1 MSLVKSLNAGVSG
14 LNAFQKKMDVIGN
27 NIANVGTV
35 GFKSSNISFSEMMSS
50 NSARTGAGSG
60 NPQMSNQI
68 GLGVRVGT
76 ITKDFS
82 QGSLQST
89 GRSTDL
95 ALQGDGFFVVKSG
108 GENLYTRA
116 GNFVFNQNGN
126 LVDGEGRSVQG
137 YMADASGNV
146 IGGSMLNDI
155 QIDYNDVI
163 PPKKT
168 ENVYIAG
175 NLDTSVST
183 TRSFQAQSA
192 LKADGIS
199 ASTSTQLN
207 DLDQTLTDLVPGN
220 TIDFSVNLN
229 DGTPAAISYTYA
241 AGDTVGDMIDY
252 FNANVPGGQAKLFI
266 VDGMFKI
273 QSTQIGNSEL
283 SINDITVNGA
293 DPKGEINFPSF
304 LLQEEGVTGSKSISS
319 TIYDELGN
327 PHSLVLNLT
336 QVNDNEWSYEASFL
350 NGETITNGETGTI
363 QFNEKG
369 ELVSANS
376 LNITFEPGM
385 GVETTTT
392 RINLGNNEEGTSL
405 TQYSGDSTANTTS
418 QDGYAK
424 GQLMDVT
431 IGSDGQIRGSYDNG
445 NVKTL
450 AYLALGDVINENG
463 LESVGSGLYRASS
476 ASGEVTISS
485 ADKMTNTS
493 ISTGY
498 LEGSNVDLAKEFT
511 EMITS
516 QRAYQSN
523 ARVITTSDEMLN
535 EAVNLKR

>member
-50 NSARTGAGSG
+50 NSSRTGAGSG
-60 NPQMSNQI
+60 NPQMTNQV

-137 YMADASGNV
+137 YLADASGNV
-146 IGGSMLNDI
+146 IGGSMLNDV
-155 QIDYNDVI
+155 QINYNDVI

-168 ENVYIAG
+168 ENVYLSG
-175 NLDTSVST
+175 NLDATTST

-192 LKADGIS
+192 LKADGLS
-199 ASTSTQLN
+199 ASPSTELN
-207 DLDQTLTDLVPGN
+207 DLDQTLTSLVPGD
-220 TIDFSVNLN
+220 TIGFDITLN
-229 DGTPAAISYTYA
+229 DGSPATVSYTYA
-241 AGDTVGDMIDY
+241 AGDTVADMMNS
-252 FNANVPGGQAKLFI
+252 FNTNVPGNQAKLSM
-266 VDGMFKI
+266 VDGMFSI

-283 SINDITVNGA
+283 AINDISVSGT
-293 DPKGEINFPSF
+293 GEITFPSF
-304 LLQEEGVTGSKSISS
+304 SLQEEGVTGSQSISS

-327 PHSLVLNLT
+327 PHSLILNLT
-336 QVNDNEWSYEASFL
+336 QVNDNEWTYEASFL
-350 NGETITNGETGTI
+350 NGETITSGDTGTV

-369 ELVSANS
+369 ELISADS

-385 GVETTTT
+385 GAESTTTK
-392 RINLGNNEEGTSL
+392 IHFGNKEEGTFF
-405 TQYSGDSTANTTS
+405 TQYSGGTTASTAS
-418 QDGYAK
+418 QDGYSQ
-424 GQLMDVT
+424 GRLMDVN
-431 IGSDGQIRGSYDNG
+431 ISSDGQIQGSYDNG

-463 LESVGSGLYRASS
+463 LESLGSGLYRASL
-476 ASGEVTISS
+476 AAGEVTISS

>member
-50 NSARTGAGSG
+50 NSSRTGAGSG
-60 NPQMSNQI
+60 NPQMTNQV

-137 YMADASGNV
+137 YLADASGNV
-146 IGGSMLNDI
+146 IGGSMLNDV
-155 QIDYNDVI
+155 QINYNDVI

-168 ENVYIAG
+168 ENVYLSG
-175 NLDTSVST
+175 NLDATTST
-183 TRSFQAQSA
+183 TRSFQALSA
-192 LKADGIS
+192 FKSDGLS
-199 ASTSTQLN
+199 ASPSTELN
-207 DLDQTLTDLVPGN
+207 DLDQTLTSLIPGD
-220 TIDFSVNLN
+220 TIDFDITLN
-229 DGTPAAISYTYA
+229 DGSPATVSYTYA
-241 AGDTVGDMIDY
+241 AGDTITDMMNS
-252 FNANVPGGQAKLFI
+252 FNANVPGNQAKLSM
-266 VDGMFKI
+266 VDGMFSI
-273 QSTQIGNSEL
+273 QSTQIGNSAL
-283 SINDITVNGA
+283 AINDISVSGT
-293 DPKGEINFPSF
+293 GEITFPSF
-304 LLQEEGVTGSKSISS
+304 SIQEEGVTGSQSISS

-327 PHSLVLNLT
+327 PHSLILNLT
-336 QVNDNEWSYEASFL
+336 QVNDNEWTYEASFL
-350 NGETITNGETGTI
+350 NGETITSGDTGTV

-369 ELVSANS
+369 ELISAGT

-385 GVETTTT
+385 GAESTTTK
-392 RINLGNNEEGTSL
+392 IHFGNKEEGTFF
-405 TQYSGDSTANTTS
+405 TQYSGGSTASTAS
-418 QDGYAK
+418 QDGYTQ
-424 GQLMDVT
+424 GRLMDVN
-431 IGSDGQIRGSYDNG
+431 ISSDGQIQGSYDNG

-463 LESVGSGLYRASS
+463 LESVGSGLYRASL
-476 ASGEVTISS
+476 AAGEVTILS
-485 ADKMTNTS
+485 ADKMTSTS

>member
-35 GFKSSNISFSEMMSS
+35 GFKSSNISFSEMMSN
-50 NSARTGAGSG
+50 NSSRTGAGSG
-60 NPQMSNQI
+60 NPQMTNQV

-137 YMADASGNV
+137 YLADASGNV
-146 IGGSMLNDI
+146 IGGSMLNDV
-155 QIDYNDVI
+155 QINYNDVI

-168 ENVYIAG
+168 ENVYFSG
-175 NLDTSVST
+175 NLDATTST

-192 LKADGIS
+192 FKSDGLS
-199 ASTSTQLN
+199 ASPSTELN
-207 DLDQTLTDLVPGN
+207 DLDQTLTSLIPGD
-220 TIDFSVNLN
+220 TIDFDITLN
-229 DGTPAAISYTYA
+229 DGSPATVSYTYA
-241 AGDTVGDMIDY
+241 AGDTVTDMMNS
-252 FNANVPGGQAKLFI
+252 FNANVPGNQAKLSM
-266 VDGMFKI
+266 VDGMFSI
-273 QSTQIGNSEL
+273 QSTQIGNSDL
-283 SINDITVNGA
+283 AINDISVSGT
-293 DPKGEINFPSF
+293 GEITFPSF
-304 LLQEEGVTGSKSISS
+304 SLQEEGVTGSQSISS

-327 PHSLVLNLT
+327 PHSLILNLT
-336 QVNDNEWSYEASFL
+336 QVNDNEWTYEASFL
-350 NGETITNGETGTI
+350 NGETITSGDTGTV

-369 ELVSANS
+369 ELISAET

-385 GVETTTT
+385 GAESTTTK
-392 RINLGNNEEGTSL
+392 IHFGNKEEGTFF
-405 TQYSGDSTANTTS
+405 TQYSGGSTASTAS
-418 QDGYAK
+418 QDGYTQ
-424 GQLMDVT
+424 GRLMDVN
-431 IGSDGQIRGSYDNG
+431 ISSDGQIQGSYDNG

-463 LESVGSGLYRASS
+463 LESVGSGLYRASL
-476 ASGEVTISS
+476 AAGEVTISS
-485 ADKMTNTS
+485 ADKMTSTS

>member
-50 NSARTGAGSG
+50 NSSRTGAGSG
-60 NPQMSNQI
+60 NPQMTNQV

-137 YMADASGNV
+137 YLADASGNV
-146 IGGSMLNDI
+146 IGGSMLNDV
-155 QIDYNDVI
+155 QINYDDVI

-168 ENVYIAG
+168 ENVYLSG
-175 NLDTSVST
+175 NLNASTST
-183 TRSFQAQSA
+183 TRSYQAQSGLQA
-192 LKADGIS
+192 SGNS
-199 ASTSTQLN
+199 ASPSTELN
-207 DLDQTLTDLVPGN
+207 SLDQTLTELVTGD
-220 TIDFSVNLN
+220 TISFDIALN
-229 DGTPAAISYTYA
+229 DGSPATVNYTYG
-241 AGDTVGDMIDY
+241 AGDTVADMMDY
-252 FNANVPGGQAKLFI
+252 FNANVPGSQAKLSM
-266 VDGMFKI
+266 VDGMFRL
-273 QSTQIGNSEL
+273 QSTQIGDSDL
-283 SINDITVNGA
+283 SINDISVSGMG
-293 DPKGEINFPSF
+293 DINFPSF
-304 LLQEEGVTGSKSISS
+304 SLQEEGVTGSQSISS
-319 TIYDELGN
+319 IIYDELGN
-327 PHSLVLNLT
+327 PHSLILNLT
-336 QVNDNEWSYEASFL
+336 QVNENEWTYEASFL
-350 NGETITNGETGTI
+350 NGETITSGNNGTV

-369 ELVSANS
+369 ELVSADS

-385 GVETTTT
+385 GAEATTT
-392 RINLGNNEEGTSL
+392 RINLGNKEEGAFF
-405 TQYSGDSTANTTS
+405 TQYTGDTTASTAS
-418 QDGYAK
+418 QDGYAQ
-424 GQLMDVT
+424 GRLMDVN
-431 IGSDGQIRGSYDNG
+431 ISADGQIQGSYDNG

-450 AYLALGDVINENG
+450 AYLALGDVINQNG
-463 LESVGSGLYRASS
+463 LESVGSGLYRASI
-476 ASGEVTISS
+476 AAGEVTIAS

>member
-50 NSARTGAGSG
+50 NSSRTGAGSG
-60 NPQMSNQI
+60 NPQMTNQV

-95 ALQGDGFFVVKSG
+95 ALQGNGFFVVKSG

-116 GNFVFNQNGN
+116 GNFVFNQTGN

-137 YMADASGNV
+137 YLADASGNV
-146 IGGSMLNDI
+146 IGGSMLNDV
-155 QIDYNDVI
+155 QINYDDVI

-168 ENVYIAG
+168 ENVYLSG
-175 NLDTSVST
+175 NLNASTST
-183 TRSFQAQSA
+183 TRSYQAQSGLQA
-192 LKADGIS
+192 SGNS
-199 ASTSTQLN
+199 ASPSTELN
-207 DLDQTLTDLVPGN
+207 SLDQTLTELVTGD
-220 TIDFSVNLN
+220 TISFDIALN
-229 DGTPAAISYTYA
+229 DGSPATVNYTYG
-241 AGDTVGDMIDY
+241 AGDTVADMMDY
-252 FNANVPGGQAKLFI
+252 FNANVPGSQAKLSM
-266 VDGMFKI
+266 VDGMFRL
-273 QSTQIGNSEL
+273 QSTQIGDSDL
-283 SINDITVNGA
+283 SIIDISVSGMG
-293 DPKGEINFPSF
+293 DINFPSF
-304 LLQEEGVTGSKSISS
+304 SLQEEGVTGSQSISS
-319 TIYDELGN
+319 IIYDELGN
-327 PHSLVLNLT
+327 PHSLILNLT
-336 QVNDNEWSYEASFL
+336 QVNENEWTYEASFL
-350 NGETITNGETGTI
+350 NGETITSGNNGTV

-369 ELVSANS
+369 ELVSADS

-385 GVETTTT
+385 GAEATTT
-392 RINLGNNEEGTSL
+392 RINLGNKEEGAFF
-405 TQYSGDSTANTTS
+405 TQYTGDTTASTAS
-418 QDGYAK
+418 QDGYAQ
-424 GQLMDVT
+424 GRLMDVN
-431 IGSDGQIRGSYDNG
+431 ISADGQIQGSYDNG

-450 AYLALGDVINENG
+450 AYLALGDVINQNG
-463 LESVGSGLYRASS
+463 LESVGSGLYRASI
-476 ASGEVTISS
+476 AAGEVTIAS

>member
-50 NSARTGAGSG
+50 NSSRTGAGSG
-60 NPQMSNQI
+60 NPQMTNQV

-137 YMADASGNV
+137 YLADASGNV
-146 IGGSMLNDI
+146 IGGSMLNDV
-155 QIDYNDVI
+155 QINYNDVI

-168 ENVYIAG
+168 ENVYLSG
-175 NLDTSVST
+175 NLDATTST
-183 TRSFQAQSA
+183 RRSFQAQSA
-192 LKADGIS
+192 LKADGLS
-199 ASTSTQLN
+199 ASPSTELN
-207 DLDQTLTDLVPGN
+207 DLDQTLTSLVPGD
-220 TIDFSVNLN
+220 TIGFDITLN
-229 DGTPAAISYTYA
+229 DGSPATVSYTYA
-241 AGDTVGDMIDY
+241 AGDTVADMMNS
-252 FNANVPGGQAKLFI
+252 FNTNVPGNQAKLSM
-266 VDGMFKI
+266 VDGMFSI

-283 SINDITVNGA
+283 AINDISVSGT
-293 DPKGEINFPSF
+293 GEITFPSF
-304 LLQEEGVTGSKSISS
+304 SLQEEGVTGSQSISS

-327 PHSLVLNLT
+327 PHSLILNLT
-336 QVNDNEWSYEASFL
+336 QVNDNEWTYEASFL
-350 NGETITNGETGTI
+350 NGETITSGDTGTV

-369 ELVSANS
+369 ELISADS

-385 GVETTTT
+385 GAESTTTK
-392 RINLGNNEEGTSL
+392 IHFGNKEEGTFF
-405 TQYSGDSTANTTS
+405 TQYSGGSTATTAS
-418 QDGYAK
+418 QDGYTQ
-424 GQLMDVT
+424 GRLMDVN
-431 IGSDGQIRGSYDNG
+431 ISADGQIQGSYDNG

-463 LESVGSGLYRASS
+463 LESVGSGLYRASL
-476 ASGEVTISS
+476 AAGEVTISS

>member
-50 NSARTGAGSG
+50 NSSRTGAGSG
-60 NPQMSNQI
+60 NPQMTNQV

-137 YMADASGNV
+137 YLADASGNV
-146 IGGSMLNDI
+146 IGGSMLNDV
-155 QIDYNDVI
+155 QINYNDVI

-168 ENVYIAG
+168 ENVYLSG
-175 NLDTSVST
+175 NLDATTST
-183 TRSFQAQSA
+183 RRSFQAQSA
-192 LKADGIS
+192 LKADGLS
-199 ASTSTQLN
+199 ASPSTELN
-207 DLDQTLTDLVPGN
+207 DLDQTLTSLVPGD
-220 TIDFSVNLN
+220 TIGFDITLN
-229 DGTPAAISYTYA
+229 DGSPATVSYTYA
-241 AGDTVGDMIDY
+241 AGDTVADMMNS
-252 FNANVPGGQAKLFI
+252 FNTNVPGNQAKLSM
-266 VDGMFKI
+266 VDGMFSI

-283 SINDITVNGA
+283 AINDISVSGT
-293 DPKGEINFPSF
+293 GEITFPSF
-304 LLQEEGVTGSKSISS
+304 SLQEEGVTGSQSISS

-327 PHSLVLNLT
+327 PHSLILNLT
-336 QVNDNEWSYEASFL
+336 QVNDNEWTYEASFL
-350 NGETITNGETGTI
+350 NGETITSGDTGTV

-369 ELVSANS
+369 ELISADS

-385 GVETTTT
+385 GAESTTTK
-392 RINLGNNEEGTSL
+392 IHFGNKEEGTFF
-405 TQYSGDSTANTTS
+405 TQYSGGSTASTAS
-418 QDGYAK
+418 QDGYTQ
-424 GQLMDVT
+424 GRLMDVN
-431 IGSDGQIRGSYDNG
+431 ISADGQIQGSYDNG

-463 LESVGSGLYRASS
+463 LESVGSGLYRASL
-476 ASGEVTISS
+476 AAGEVTISS

>member
-50 NSARTGAGSG
+50 NSSRTGAGSG
-60 NPQMSNQI
+60 NPQMTNQV

-137 YMADASGNV
+137 YLADASGNV
-146 IGGSMLNDI
+146 IGGSMLNDV
-155 QIDYNDVI
+155 QINYDDVI

-168 ENVYIAG
+168 ENVYLSG
-175 NLDTSVST
+175 NLDATTST

-192 LKADGIS
+192 LKADGLS
-199 ASTSTQLN
+199 ASPTTELN
-207 DLDQTLTDLVPGN
+207 DLDQTLTSLVPGD
-220 TIDFSVNLN
+220 TIGFDITLN
-229 DGTPAAISYTYA
+229 DGSPATVSYTYA
-241 AGDTVGDMIDY
+241 AGDTVADMMNS
-252 FNANVPGGQAKLFI
+252 FNTNVPGNQAKLSM
-266 VDGMFKI
+266 VDGMFSI

-283 SINDITVNGA
+283 AINDISVSGT
-293 DPKGEINFPSF
+293 GEITFPSF
-304 LLQEEGVTGSKSISS
+304 SLQEEGVTGSQSISS

-327 PHSLVLNLT
+327 PHSLILNLT
-336 QVNDNEWSYEASFL
+336 QVNDNEWTYEASFL
-350 NGETITNGETGTI
+350 NGETITSGDTGTV

-369 ELVSANS
+369 ELISADS

-385 GVETTTT
+385 GAESTTTK
-392 RINLGNNEEGTSL
+392 IHFGNKEEGTFF
-405 TQYSGDSTANTTS
+405 TQYSGGSTASTAS
-418 QDGYAK
+418 QDGYTQ
-424 GQLMDVT
+424 GRLMDVN
-431 IGSDGQIRGSYDNG
+431 ISADGQIQGSYDNG

-463 LESVGSGLYRASS
+463 LESVGSGLYRASL
-476 ASGEVTISS
+476 AAGEVTISS

>member
-50 NSARTGAGSG
+50 NSSRTGAGSG
-60 NPQMSNQI
+60 NPQMTNQV

-137 YMADASGNV
+137 YLADASGNV
-146 IGGSMLNDI
+146 IGGSMLNDV
-155 QIDYNDVI
+155 QINYDDVI

-168 ENVYIAG
+168 ENVYLSG
-175 NLDTSVST
+175 NLDATTST
-183 TRSFQAQSA
+183 RRSFQAQSA
-192 LKADGIS
+192 LKADGLS
-199 ASTSTQLN
+199 ASPSTELN
-207 DLDQTLTDLVPGN
+207 DLDQTLTSLVPGD
-220 TIDFSVNLN
+220 TIGFDITLN
-229 DGTPAAISYTYA
+229 DGSPATVSYTYA
-241 AGDTVGDMIDY
+241 AGDTVADMMNS
-252 FNANVPGGQAKLFI
+252 FNTNVPGNQAKLSI
-266 VDGMFKI
+266 VDGMFSI

-283 SINDITVNGA
+283 AINDITVSGT
-293 DPKGEINFPSF
+293 GEITFPSF
-304 LLQEEGVTGSKSISS
+304 SLQEEGVTGSQSISS

-327 PHSLVLNLT
+327 PHSLILNLT
-336 QVNDNEWSYEASFL
+336 QVNDNEWTYEASFL
-350 NGETITNGETGTI
+350 NGETITSGDTGTV

-369 ELVSANS
+369 ELISADS

-385 GVETTTT
+385 GAESTTTK
-392 RINLGNNEEGTSL
+392 IHFGNKEEGTFF
-405 TQYSGDSTANTTS
+405 TQYSGGSTASTAT
-418 QDGYAK
+418 QDGYTQ
-424 GQLMDVT
+424 GRLMDVN
-431 IGSDGQIRGSYDNG
+431 ISADGQIQGSYDNG

-463 LESVGSGLYRASS
+463 LESVGSGLYRASL
-476 ASGEVTISS
+476 AAGEVTISS

>member
-50 NSARTGAGSG
+50 NSSRTGAGSG
-60 NPQMSNQI
+60 NPQMTNQV

-137 YMADASGNV
+137 YLADASGNV
-146 IGGSMLNDI
+146 IGGSMLNDV
-155 QIDYNDVI
+155 QINYDDVI

-168 ENVYIAG
+168 ENVYLSG
-175 NLDTSVST
+175 NLDATTST

-192 LKADGIS
+192 LKADGLS
-199 ASTSTQLN
+199 ASPSTELN
-207 DLDQTLTDLVPGN
+207 DLDQTLTSLVPGD
-220 TIDFSVNLN
+220 TIGFDITLN
-229 DGTPAAISYTYA
+229 DGSPATVSYTYA
-241 AGDTVGDMIDY
+241 AGDTVADMMNS
-252 FNANVPGGQAKLFI
+252 FNTNVPGNQAKLSM
-266 VDGMFKI
+266 VDGMFSI

-283 SINDITVNGA
+283 AINDISVSGT
-293 DPKGEINFPSF
+293 GEITFPSF
-304 LLQEEGVTGSKSISS
+304 SLQEEGVTGSQSISS

-327 PHSLVLNLT
+327 PHSLILNLT
-336 QVNDNEWSYEASFL
+336 QVNDNEWTYEASFL
-350 NGETITNGETGTI
+350 NGETITSGDTGTV

-369 ELVSANS
+369 ELISADS

-385 GVETTTT
+385 GAESTTTK
-392 RINLGNNEEGTSL
+392 IHFGNKEEGTFF
-405 TQYSGDSTANTTS
+405 TQYSGGSTASTAS
-418 QDGYAK
+418 QDGYTQ
-424 GQLMDVT
+424 GRLMDVN
-431 IGSDGQIRGSYDNG
+431 ISSDGQIQGSYDNG

-463 LESVGSGLYRASS
+463 LESVGSGLYRASL
-476 ASGEVTISS
+476 AAGEVTISS

>member
-50 NSARTGAGSG
+50 NSARTGAGTG
-60 NPQMSNQI
+60 NPKMTNQV

-76 ITKDFS
+76 ITRDFS

-108 GENLYTRA
+108 SENLYTRA

-137 YMADASGNV
+137 YLADASGNV
-146 IGGSMLNDI
+146 IGGSMLNDV
-155 QIDYNDVI
+155 QINYDDVI

-168 ENVYIAG
+168 ENVYLSG
-175 NLDTSVST
+175 NLDATTST

-192 LKADGIS
+192 IKADGQS
-199 ASTSTQLN
+199 ASPSTELN
-207 DLDQTLTDLVPGN
+207 DLDQTLTSLIPGD
-220 TIDFSVNLN
+220 TIDFDITLN
-229 DGTPAAISYTYA
+229 DGSPATVSYTYV
-241 AGDTVGDMIDY
+241 AGDTVTDMMNS
-252 FNANVPGGQAKLFI
+252 FNTSIPGNQAKLSM
-266 VDGMFKI
+266 VDGMFSI
-273 QSTQIGNSEL
+273 QSTQIGNTEL
-283 SINDITVNGA
+283 AINDISVSGTG
-293 DPKGEINFPSF
+293 DITFPSF
-304 LLQEEGVTGSKSISS
+304 TLQEEGVTGSQSISS

-327 PHSLVLNLT
+327 PHSLILNLT
-336 QVNDNEWSYEASFL
+336 QVSDNEWTYEASFL
-350 NGETITNGETGTI
+350 NGETITSGDTGTV

-369 ELVSANS
+369 ELISADS

-385 GVETTTT
+385 GAESTTTK
-392 RINLGNNEEGTSL
+392 IHFGNKEEGTFF
-405 TQYSGDSTANTTS
+405 TQYAGGSTASTAS
-418 QDGYAK
+418 QDGYTQ
-424 GQLMDVT
+424 GRLMDVN
-431 IGSDGQIRGSYDNG
+431 ISADGQIQGSYDNG

-463 LESVGSGLYRASS
+463 LESVGSGLYRASL
-476 ASGEVTISS
+476 AAGEVTISS

-493 ISTGY
+493 ISAGY

>member
-50 NSARTGAGSG
+50 NSSRTGAGSG
-60 NPQMSNQI
+60 NPQMTNQV

-137 YMADASGNV
+137 YLADASGNV
-146 IGGSMLNDI
+146 IGGSMLNDV
-155 QIDYNDVI
+155 QINYNDVI

-168 ENVYIAG
+168 ENVYLSG
-175 NLDTSVST
+175 NLDATTST
-183 TRSFQAQSA
+183 RRSFQAQSA
-192 LKADGIS
+192 LKADGLS
-199 ASTSTQLN
+199 ASPSTELN
-207 DLDQTLTDLVPGN
+207 DLDQTLTSLVPGD
-220 TIDFSVNLN
+220 TIGFDITLN
-229 DGTPAAISYTYA
+229 DGSPATVSYTYA
-241 AGDTVGDMIDY
+241 AGDTVADMMNS
-252 FNANVPGGQAKLFI
+252 FNTNVPGNQAKLSM
-266 VDGMFKI
+266 VDGMFSI

-283 SINDITVNGA
+283 AINDISVSGT
-293 DPKGEINFPSF
+293 GEISFPSF
-304 LLQEEGVTGSKSISS
+304 SLQEEGVTGSQSISS

-327 PHSLVLNLT
+327 PHSLILNLT
-336 QVNDNEWSYEASFL
+336 QVNDNEWTYEASFL
-350 NGETITNGETGTI
+350 NGETITSGDTGTV

-369 ELVSANS
+369 ELISDDS

-385 GVETTTT
+385 GAESTTTK
-392 RINLGNNEEGTSL
+392 IHFGNKEEGTFF
-405 TQYSGDSTANTTS
+405 TQYSGGSTATTAS
-418 QDGYAK
+418 QDGYTQ
-424 GQLMDVT
+424 GRLMDVN
-431 IGSDGQIRGSYDNG
+431 ISADGQIQGSYDNG

-463 LESVGSGLYRASS
+463 LESLGSGLYRASL
-476 ASGEVTISS
+476 AAGEVTISS

>member
-50 NSARTGAGSG
+50 NSSRTGAGSG
-60 NPQMSNQI
+60 NPQMTNQV

-137 YMADASGNV
+137 YLADASGNV
-146 IGGSMLNDI
+146 IGGSMLNDV
-155 QIDYNDVI
+155 QINYNDVI

-168 ENVYIAG
+168 ENVYLSG
-175 NLDTSVST
+175 NLDATTST
-183 TRSFQAQSA
+183 RRSFQAQSA
-192 LKADGIS
+192 LKADGLS
-199 ASTSTQLN
+199 ASPSTELN
-207 DLDQTLTDLVPGN
+207 DLDQTLTSLVPGD
-220 TIDFSVNLN
+220 TIGFDITLN
-229 DGTPAAISYTYA
+229 DGSPATVSYTYA
-241 AGDTVGDMIDY
+241 AGDTVADMMNS
-252 FNANVPGGQAKLFI
+252 FNTNVPGNQAKLSM
-266 VDGMFKI
+266 VDGMFSI

-283 SINDITVNGA
+283 AINDISVNGT
-293 DPKGEINFPSF
+293 GEITFPSF
-304 LLQEEGVTGSKSISS
+304 SLQEEGVTGSQSISS

-327 PHSLVLNLT
+327 PHSLILNLT
-336 QVNDNEWSYEASFL
+336 QVNDNEWTYEASFL
-350 NGETITNGETGTI
+350 NGETITSGDTGTV

-369 ELVSANS
+369 ELISADS

-385 GVETTTT
+385 GAESTTTK
-392 RINLGNNEEGTSL
+392 IHFGNKEEGTFF
-405 TQYSGDSTANTTS
+405 TQYSGGSTASTAS
-418 QDGYAK
+418 QDGYTQ
-424 GQLMDVT
+424 GRLMDVN
-431 IGSDGQIRGSYDNG
+431 ISADGQIQGSYDNG

-463 LESVGSGLYRASS
+463 LESVGSGLYRASL
-476 ASGEVTISS
+476 AAGEVTISS

>member
-50 NSARTGAGSG
+50 NSSRTGAGSG
-60 NPQMSNQI
+60 NPQMTNQV

-137 YMADASGNV
+137 YLADASGNV
-146 IGGSMLNDI
+146 IGGSMLNDV
-155 QIDYNDVI
+155 QINYDDVI

-168 ENVYIAG
+168 ENVYLSG
-175 NLDTSVST
+175 NLDATTST
-183 TRSFQAQSA
+183 RRSFQAQSA
-192 LKADGIS
+192 LKADGLS
-199 ASTSTQLN
+199 ASPSTELN
-207 DLDQTLTDLVPGN
+207 DLDQTLTRLVPGD
-220 TIDFSVNLN
+220 TIGFDIPLN
-229 DGTPAAISYTYA
+229 DGSPATVSYTYA
-241 AGDTVGDMIDY
+241 AGDTVADMMNS
-252 FNANVPGGQAKLFI
+252 FNTNVPGNQAKLSM
-266 VDGMFKI
+266 VDGMFSI

-283 SINDITVNGA
+283 AINDITVSGT
-293 DPKGEINFPSF
+293 GEITFPSF
-304 LLQEEGVTGSKSISS
+304 SLQEEGVTGSQSISS

-327 PHSLVLNLT
+327 PHSLILNLT
-336 QVNDNEWSYEASFL
+336 QVNDNEWTYEASFL
-350 NGETITNGETGTI
+350 NGETITSGDTGTV

-369 ELVSANS
+369 ELISADS

-385 GVETTTT
+385 GAESTTTK
-392 RINLGNNEEGTSL
+392 IHFGNKEEGTFF
-405 TQYSGDSTANTTS
+405 TQYSGGSTASTAT
-418 QDGYAK
+418 QDGYTQ
-424 GQLMDVT
+424 GRLMDVN
-431 IGSDGQIRGSYDNG
+431 ISADGQIQGSYDNG

-463 LESVGSGLYRASS
+463 LESVGSGLYRASL
-476 ASGEVTISS
+476 AAGEVTISS

>member
-50 NSARTGAGSG
+50 NSSRTGAGSG
-60 NPQMSNQI
+60 NPQMTNQV

-137 YMADASGNV
+137 YLADASGNV
-146 IGGSMLNDI
+146 IGGSMLNDV
-155 QIDYNDVI
+155 QINYDDVI

-168 ENVYIAG
+168 ENVYLSG
-175 NLDTSVST
+175 NLDATTST
-183 TRSFQAQSA
+183 RRSFQAQSA
-192 LKADGIS
+192 LKADGLS
-199 ASTSTQLN
+199 ASPSTELN
-207 DLDQTLTDLVPGN
+207 DLDQTLTSLVPGD
-220 TIDFSVNLN
+220 TIGFDITLN
-229 DGTPAAISYTYA
+229 DGSPATVSYTYA
-241 AGDTVGDMIDY
+241 AGDTVADMMNS
-252 FNANVPGGQAKLFI
+252 FNTNVPGNQAKLSM
-266 VDGMFKI
+266 VDGMFSI

-283 SINDITVNGA
+283 AINDISVSGT
-293 DPKGEINFPSF
+293 GEITFPSF
-304 LLQEEGVTGSKSISS
+304 SLQEEGVTGSQSISS

-327 PHSLVLNLT
+327 PHSLILNLT
-336 QVNDNEWSYEASFL
+336 QVNDNEWTYEASFL
-350 NGETITNGETGTI
+350 NGETITSGDTGTV

-369 ELVSANS
+369 ELISADS

-385 GVETTTT
+385 GAESTTTK
-392 RINLGNNEEGTSL
+392 IHFGNKEEGTFF
-405 TQYSGDSTANTTS
+405 TQYSGGSTASTVT
-418 QDGYAK
+418 QDGYTQ
-424 GQLMDVT
+424 GRLMDVN
-431 IGSDGQIRGSYDNG
+431 ISADGQIQGSYDNG

-463 LESVGSGLYRASS
+463 LESVGSGLYRASL
-476 ASGEVTISS
+476 AAGEVTISS